1 MSIKDQINDLAQS
14 TFEVIERT
22 EQAFKTA
29 EKQHNDTSPRNGFV
43 DAEYAAKAARVE
55 ADYQAALAA
64 YISMKRNLPG
74 KVQGQLSQIRKE
86 YAEAVARQYA
96 IDPAKLDTNSLEL
109 LKSGI
114 MKPAEYSA
122 MMEAAKKDGNATMVR
137 MIAKYAA
144 EAAEA
149 AARKN
154 GENSQQARE
163 LRMVGYSGNIDPGK
177 AALETFDHIGEIFR
191 RCVNNPAMIKHWDG
205 LAGPLLD
212 ML

>member
-29 EKQHNDTSPRNGFV
+29 ERQRSDTPPLNGLG
-43 DAEYAAKAARVE
+43 AEYSAKAAQAE
-55 ADYQAALAA
+55 AEYQAALTA
-64 YISMKRNLPG
+64 YTSMKRNLPG
-74 KVQGQLSQIRKE
+74 KVRGQLSQIRSE
-86 YAEAVARQYA
+86 YAQAVAQQYA

-122 MMEAAKKDGNATMVR
+122 MMTAAKKDGNTTMIR

-149 AARKN
+149 AAKKN
-154 GENSQQARE
+154 GEGSQQARE
-163 LRMVGYSGNIDPGK
+163 LRSVGYSGKIDPAK
-177 AALETFDHIGEIFR
+177 EALDTFDHVTDIFR
-191 RCVNNPAMIKHWDG
+191 RCVNNPAMIKHWEG

-212 ML
+212 RL